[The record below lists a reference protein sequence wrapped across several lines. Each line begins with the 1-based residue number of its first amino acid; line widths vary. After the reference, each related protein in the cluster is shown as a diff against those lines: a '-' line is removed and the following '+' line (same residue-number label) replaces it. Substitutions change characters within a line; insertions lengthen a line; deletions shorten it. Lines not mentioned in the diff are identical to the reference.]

1 MSIYYFENENGTF
14 FSEDGKRRFIRLS
27 GKDAYDYMRE
37 NKTGDSYFVQTITD
51 DTEDGEKVFVEVPK
65 SSVSVY
71 RGGTYH
77 AQYLSKMRKKKHYRI
92 VSLSHPTEESDGT
105 AAVDKYGD
113 DGHSVEDAV
122 IREINLEILRRALK
136 ALTDD
141 ELKIVRS
148 LYLSDNPISERE
160 LSRELGI
167 PQKTLNNRKKR
178 VLNKLKKFF

>member
-37 NKTGDSYFVQTITD
+37 NKTGDSYFVQTVTD

-77 AQYLSKMRKKKHYRI
+77 AQYLSKMRKKKRYRL
-92 VSLSHPTEESDGT
+92 VSLYHPTEDGDGT
-105 AAVDKYGD
+105 AVVDKYSD
-113 DGHSVEDAV
+113 DGHTVEDAV

-136 ALTDD
+136 TLTDD

>member
-37 NKTGDSYFVQTITD
+37 NKTGDSYFVQTVTD

-77 AQYLSKMRKKKHYRI
+77 AQYLSKMRKKKALSSGLP
-92 VSLSHPTEESDGT
+92 VSPDGGRRR
-105 AAVDKYGD
+105 YG
-113 DGHSVEDAV
+113 GSGQV
-122 IREINLEILRRALK
+122 
-136 ALTDD
+136 
-141 ELKIVRS
+141 
-148 LYLSDNPISERE
+148 
-160 LSRELGI
+160 
-167 PQKTLNNRKKR
+167 Q
-178 VLNKLKKFF
+178 